1 MFGFTTINGRI
12 NGRIRDK
19 DNSKSYCHIF
29 PFKNLFSYENCTFQT
44 FKSNHYTTLI
54 KIPPFLNANFLPL

>member
-1 MFGFTTINGRI
+1 M

-29 PFKNLFSYENCTFQT
+29 PFFPFKNSFSYENCTFQT

-54 KIPPFLNANFLPL
+54 KIPLFLNANFLPL